1 MHIISFLL
9 SCSFLFLQIENKN
22 IDEIVIKYVNYNVYT
37 YQNIGCKEF
46 ENFSEKIKTINI
58 KDKNEI
64 DRLGRIVRKLTITKS
79 NTPDVRVKIEFKH
92 EKEIIKTICMD
103 RFSLEIDGETHRY
116 SQELFQYVEKIKK
129 KYGNN

>member
-92 EKEIIKTICMD
+92 AGARQNIELAQINRKIIIGNRTTI
-103 RFSLEIDGETHRY
+103 SIY
-116 SQELFQYVEKIKK
+116 
-129 KYGNN
+129 

>member
-1 MHIISFLL
+1 
-9 SCSFLFLQIENKN
+9 
-22 IDEIVIKYVNYNVYT
+22 
-37 YQNIGCKEF
+37 
-46 ENFSEKIKTINI
+46 
-58 KDKNEI
+58 
-64 DRLGRIVRKLTITKS
+64 
-79 NTPDVRVKIEFKH
+79 VKIEFKH